1 MFTILIVI
9 ISLIILVALHELG
22 HFLFAKKYDVEVE
35 EFGIGFPPRIWGKK
49 IGETTYSINLLP
61 LGAFV
66 KIMGFE
72 DHEGKN
78 KRSFS
83 AKPIW
88 QRAVILVAGVV
99 TFWIIAFLIFTFVV
113 GISAIPTAVPD
124 DFTEQGVVPYVQIYG
139 VASDSPADLAG
150 IKMGDEIKLMK
161 FESTAL
167 EINTVKDVT
176 DFIEENKG
184 NEISLVL
191 LRASESV
198 EVSLVPRV
206 NPPIGE
212 GSMGIG
218 LVRVANLSTTWYKAP
233 LVGAKIT
240 ISQTKAIPA
249 TMFSALYRKIKGEK
263 VTDIQIVSPIGVV
276 KIMGQALERGV
287 AQFFMFM
294 GMIAV
299 WLAIFNLLPIPALDG
314 GRLLFLAIEAVRGK
328 PVKAK
333 IEQGITAVF
342 FFLII
347 ALMMVLVIKDI
358 IPFAKKMIGL
368 F

>member
-22 HFLFAKKYDVEVE
+22 HFLFAKKYGVAVE
-35 EFGIGFPPRIWGKK
+35 EFGIGLPPRIWGKK

-66 KIMGFE
+66 KMLGFD

-78 KRSFS
+78 KHSFS

-88 QRAVILVAGVV
+88 QRAVILLAGIVA
-99 TFWIIAFLIFTFVV
+99 FWIIAFLIFTFVV
-113 GISAIPTAVPD
+113 GFSSIPTAVPD

-150 IKMGDEIKLMK
+150 ITMGDEIKLMK
-161 FESTAL
+161 FGSTSL
-167 EINTVKDVT
+167 EISTVKEVT
-176 DFIEENKG
+176 DFTEENKG
-184 NEISLVL
+184 NEISLML
-191 LRASESV
+191 SRASEDI

-212 GSMGIG
+212 GAMGIG
-218 LVRVANLSTTWYKAP
+218 LIRVANLSTTWYKAP

-240 ISQTKAIPA
+240 ISQTKGIPV

-263 VTDIQIVSPIGVV
+263 VTDVQIVSPIGVV
-276 KIMGQALERGV
+276 KIMGQALQRGV
-287 AQFFMFM
+287 AQFFMFV

-314 GRLLFLAIEAVRGK
+314 GRLLFLLIEAIRRK

-333 IEQGITAVF
+333 IEQRITGV

-347 ALMMVLVIKDI
+347 MALMIVLVVKDI
-358 IPFAKKMIGL
+358 IPFAKKIVGL
-368 F
+368 I